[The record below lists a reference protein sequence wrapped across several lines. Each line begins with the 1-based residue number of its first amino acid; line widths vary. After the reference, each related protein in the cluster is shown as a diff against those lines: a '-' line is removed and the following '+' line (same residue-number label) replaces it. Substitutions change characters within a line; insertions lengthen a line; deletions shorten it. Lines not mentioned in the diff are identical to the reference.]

1 MEIKHIQDHLM
12 SVEEGYVRCFLI
24 EGEPGALVIDGGVET
39 GLRKFMEKQT
49 SQKLTFLLTH
59 SDPDHTAA
67 CGEFEEILLHPAEMA
82 RLARKQ
88 KIQNR
93 FAAIQE
99 GDLLDFEPYHFEVVL
114 IPGHTPGSIALWEK
128 EKRFLI
134 SGDSVTNAT
143 TFLFGEGRSLPAY
156 LCSLRKLAAI
166 AGQLNVIY
174 GSHGPVEVPPTRIN
188 ELIALCERVERGE
201 IHGVPAERFAGDI
214 QEYRH
219 QGAAIYYPAL
229 TQE

>member
-1 MEIKHIQDHLM
+1 
-12 SVEEGYVRCFLI
+12 
-24 EGEPGALVIDGGVET
+24 
-39 GLRKFMEKQT
+39 
-49 SQKLTFLLTH
+49 
-59 SDPDHTAA
+59 
-67 CGEFEEILLHPAEMA
+67 MA

-93 FAAIQE
+93 FAAVQE
-99 GDLLDFEPYHFEVVL
+99 GDSLDFEPYHFEVVL

-166 AGQLNVIY
+166 AGQLDVIY

-188 ELIALCERVERGE
+188 ELIALCEWVERGE
-201 IHGVPAERFAGDI
+201 IHGGAGRAFCGRYSGISSSGRGNLLSSFNSRIEKDGCLSEI
-214 QEYRH
+214 S
-219 QGAAIYYPAL
+219 AAIAGKARERPSFFVL
-229 TQE
+229 SD